1 MSPDNTTKAT
11 APTPPIEELPDV
23 LREYLDLWISALEAR
38 GRSENTI
45 RSYVETIRQ
54 YAGFAMEHDLPTEP
68 PKVRASHVDKYIH
81 HVLQTRSSATA
92 ALRYRSLQQ
101 FFRYLA
107 DADVLE
113 RSPMAKSQP
122 PKVEEKVVDVV
133 AADDLRKLI
142 AACQGKGFRNRRD
155 LAIVYFMIDTGAR
168 LGEVSGLNV
177 DDVDRRARTADVWGK
192 GRKQRT
198 LPLRAKVIEAF
209 GLYEVQE
216 RRQHRL
222 AEDKAFF
229 LGDKGRLTESGITQ
243 MLRTR
248 CEQAGIERIRP
259 HQLRHTFAHLFLKAG
274 GSESDLM
281 LLAGWSSR
289 QMVQRY
295 GRSAQGERARDSHA
309 RYSPL
314 EQL

>member
-1 MSPDNTTKAT
+1 LPLDD
-11 APTPPIEELPDV
+11 LPDV
-23 LREYLDLWISALEAR
+23 LREYLDLWVTALEAR
-38 GRSENTI
+38 GRSDNTI

-54 YAGFAMEHDLPTEP
+54 FAGYCRESKQPTEP
-68 PKVRASHVDKYIH
+68 AKLRAPHVDAYIH

-101 FFRYLA
+101 FFRYLV
-107 DADVLE
+107 DADVLD
-113 RSPMAKSQP
+113 RSPMEKSQP
-122 PKVEEKVVDVV
+122 PRVEEKVVDVV
-133 AADDLRKLI
+133 ATEDLRKLI
-142 AACQGKGFRNRRD
+142 NACAGKGFRNRRD
-155 LAIVYFMIDTGAR
+155 LAIVLFMIDTGAR
-168 LGEVSGLNV
+168 LGEVAGL
-177 DDVDRRARTADVWGK
+177 DAADVDRTRRAVDVMGK

-198 LPLRAKVIEAF
+198 LPLRAKVVEAF
-209 GLYEVQE
+209 GLYELE

-222 AEDKAFF
+222 ADDKAYF
-229 LGDKGRLTESGITQ
+229 LGTQSRLSESGITQ

-248 CEQAGIERIRP
+248 CEQAGIDRIKP
-259 HQLRHTFAHLFLKAG
+259 HQLRHTFAHLYLKAG

-295 GRSAQGERARDSHA
+295 GASAQGERARDSHA
-309 RYSPL
+309 KYSPL